1 MVCVIGT
8 ANMQVN
14 GMEHATFAR
23 LVEQRLCSYRGLDTV
38 CCGVFKVVDGQ
49 VTKLC
54 QRLVHL

>member
-38 CCGVFKVVDGQ
+38 CCGVFKVVDG
-49 VTKLC
+49 
-54 QRLVHL
+54 